1 MKSSLSAFPN
11 NEYFLQKLLDYRVQC
26 NVVDPT
32 WRAFSAQL
40 VERSATASSPLPQI
54 YAVKLLVSGFVR
66 HRRDEESLPVALSFL
81 NRARSML
88 ERFVSSGDAGRHCP
102 ALWRLLMWTCNWI
115 AALKSDA
122 EGNVDG
128 KAAVNTV
135 FYRSL
140 QDCPAVK
147 SLFLDVVGYL
157 HLDPAPDAAED
168 GLRRV
173 LDITAEKEARMRM
186 PIEELEVL
194 LEKEEDE
201 DDGEEEEFR

>member
-1 MKSSLSAFPN
+1 
-11 NEYFLQKLLDYRVQC
+11 
-26 NVVDPT
+26 
-32 WRAFSAQL
+32 
-40 VERSATASSPLPQI
+40 
-54 YAVKLLVSGFVR
+54 
-66 HRRDEESLPVALSFL
+66 
-81 NRARSML
+81 
-88 ERFVSSGDAGRHCP
+88 
-102 ALWRLLMWTCNWI
+102 MWTCNWI
-115 AALKSDA
+115 AALKSGSGGEGEA
-122 EGNVDG
+122 EG

-173 LDITAEKEARMRM
+173 LDITAEKEARVRM

-201 DDGEEEEFR
+201 DGEEEFH

>member
-1 MKSSLSAFPN
+1 MNELRFILCYVIHTLST
-11 NEYFLQKLLDYRVQC
+11 YLQ
-26 NVVDPT
+26 
-32 WRAFSAQL
+32 
-40 VERSATASSPLPQI
+40 
-54 YAVKLLVSGFVR
+54 
-66 HRRDEESLPVALSFL
+66 HRRDEESVPVALSFL

-115 AALKSDA
+115 ASLKGDEERQRPR
-122 EGNVDG
+122 EGG
-128 KAAVNTV
+128 AVNTV

-147 SLFLDVVGYL
+147 AIFLDVVGYL

-173 LDITAEKEARMRM
+173 LDIIAEKEARTRM

-201 DDGEEEEFR
+201 DEDDD